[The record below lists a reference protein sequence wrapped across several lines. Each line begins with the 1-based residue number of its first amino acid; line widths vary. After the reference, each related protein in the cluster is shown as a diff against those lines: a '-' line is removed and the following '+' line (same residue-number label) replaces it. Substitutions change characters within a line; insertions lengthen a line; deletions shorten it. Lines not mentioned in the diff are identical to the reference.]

1 MTAPLRVRSRPEPAR
16 RSPNANATGA
26 PLRGPHEVPHLPSPR
41 RTRTDLRVVEAP
53 ARQRVSSSTWVV
65 AGVIGV
71 FIVLFGL
78 AAFHT
83 VLVQGQQRLD
93 AIDREVI
100 AEQARYER
108 QRLAAAQLESP
119 ARIVDA
125 AVNGLG
131 MVEPEATTYLTP
143 SGAIEAQV
151 GTRVGTSSEDPAK
164 APAVTEQATGPVD
177 SWMTVKPY
185 LDDGP

>member
-1 MTAPLRVRSRPEPAR
+1 MSEPLRVRSGGAPAR
-16 RSPNANATGA
+16 RIPATAA
-26 PLRGPHEVPHLPSPR
+26 PPR
-41 RTRTDLRVVEAP
+41 RVPREAPRAPAPGRPRTDLRVVEAP
-53 ARQRVSSSTWVV
+53 GRRRASSSTWAVV
-65 AGVIGV
+65 GVIGV

-93 AIDREVI
+93 DIDREVD

-125 AVNGLG
+125 AVNELG
-131 MVEPEATTYLTP
+131 MVEPETTTYLTP
-143 SGAIEAQV
+143 SGAIEAEV
-151 GTRVGTSSEDPAK
+151 ETRVGTTSQGPAEP
-164 APAVTEQATGPVD
+164 PAASEQATAPVG
-177 SWMTVKPY
+177 SWMTIKPY
-185 LDDGP
+185 LDDGR